1 MCVCVCVRARAR
13 VCMCVRMHKCL
24 HVYVCVRVRVRV
36 RVCVCARARA
46 CVRAGRGL
54 GNNRLRLNQEGRLT
68 YQQTVVEA
76 LTLVTACE
84 ARTTLLPLPPWAA
97 VALWSLGPSLAKQAN
112 HGSSLLVTSC
122 TVNRA
127 KPAQDE

>member
-1 MCVCVCVRARAR
+1 MCVCVCARASVCVRARAS
-13 VCMCVRMHKCL
+13 VCMCVRVDKCL
-24 HVYVCVRVRVRV
+24 HVC
-36 RVCVCARARA
+36 VCVCARARARA

-97 VALWSLGPSLAKQAN
+97 VALWSLGPSLAKLAN

-127 KPAQDE
+127 KPPQGE